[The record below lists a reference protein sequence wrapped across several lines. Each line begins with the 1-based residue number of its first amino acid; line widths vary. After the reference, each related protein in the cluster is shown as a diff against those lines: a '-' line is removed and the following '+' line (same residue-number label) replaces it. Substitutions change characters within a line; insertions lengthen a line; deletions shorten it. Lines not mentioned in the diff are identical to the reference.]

1 MVRDPSIV
9 SPSLTGVF
17 PVLWERESSLYVLLF
32 FVAAGVE
39 DGCFPQD

>member
-17 PVLWERESSLYVLLF
+17 MGGGHNKHGDRIE
-32 FVAAGVE
+32 VA
-39 DGCFPQD
+39 